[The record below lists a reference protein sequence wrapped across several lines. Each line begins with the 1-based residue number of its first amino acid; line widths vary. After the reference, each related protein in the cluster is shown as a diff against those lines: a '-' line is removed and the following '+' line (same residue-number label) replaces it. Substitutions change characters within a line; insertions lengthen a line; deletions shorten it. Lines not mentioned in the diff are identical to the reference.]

1 MNDLIRGKLKEN
13 VKLEDIIKK
22 YNLNYK
28 SKRKKTYNFRVYS
41 YCLLFFLKRNI

>member
-41 YCLLFFLKRNI
+41 YGLLFFLKRNI